1 MEMRNPA
8 RAEMLANF
16 TPVLCFNAFFRQ
28 DDAADA
34 DHEADEAMADAGID
48 RHDQSIRSLRS
59 LVERMWLHPA
69 EADMHRPT
77 YDSLMTRALTTC
89 RSAAVKD
96 TLLDALRRVHG
107 KDYMKALACLRA
119 VAA

>member
-16 TPVLCFNAFFRQ
+16 TPVLFFKAWLEQDEAPEAAHTADDAGMESGRQ
-28 DDAADA
+28 DF
-34 DHEADEAMADAGID
+34 
-48 RHDQSIRSLRS
+48 SIKSLCS

-69 EADMHRPT
+69 EADMHRST
-77 YDSLMTRALTTC
+77 YEDLMTKALVRC
-89 RSAAVKD
+89 RSTAAKD
-96 TLLDALRRVHG
+96 GLLDALRRVHG
-107 KDYMKALACLRA
+107 KDYVKALASLRA